1 MSTVV
6 SQFDILNNE
15 QLKQKLSQVVSQVVS
30 QVKGADF
37 GLIVKAFWALQ
48 EEMPISDLM
57 KILNQSNRTRF
68 RQTCLNI
75 LLDTHLATP
84 TIPDKPN
91 SSKQKYVLTEA
102 GRKLI
107 KDCAAK

>member
-6 SQFDILNNE
+6 SQVDILNNE
-15 QLKQKLSQVVSQVVS
+15 QLKQKLSQVVS